1 MNINTNYIPCPKCK
15 NIFLKTHIS
24 YHYKKCIESNN
35 NNYNNRI
42 KSNEYSS
49 NNRIEQSRRVI
60 ASDKQFSVKQKNH
73 ENRVLVKE
81 KSSHSEPKQVLY
93 YASPH
98 KQEQSYSSNHKL
110 EQSSINRISNE
121 LSLEKYIPPHISNY
135 NDSMLMHFFKKY
147 NELFTQYVSGKYIA
161 LVGPAQSIIDT
172 NKGDVIDKF
181 DIIVRLNKSLPL
193 PAGLKKDIGSRTD
206 IVYNSLNTTDFPGEN
221 NLNPRLYKKYGVSF
235 MCSSYPF
242 NHQIFKQDILN
253 YVYKY
258 KFEIPLKVMED
269 SKFKNFENALHTRP
283 FTGTCAIMDLLSYP
297 IKYLYITGLDF
308 YQTKYY
314 SEYRHIS
321 KDRLKSTRNGTIHQS
336 KPQLDYLKNISLFD
350 DRIILDAYL
359 DKLLYHDY
367 YKIVKHLRAFDT
379 KTIFKFGDTYF
390 QKYFEL
396 KVSKC
401 NMTTSDRNYFINKTD
416 VPHLII
422 TNNRRFN
429 KGINEYILL
438 ITNNKDD
445 LIGLNGYGG
454 EKKFIGNFYYNENKS
469 NPVSI
474 TLDFKF
480 LSNLRNLVS
489 KVGITNCNANLVIAL
504 SLMLYLPD
512 KHFFSFHEIFNN
524 WSLSMNE
531 KKLVLFLHKKKL
543 LILV

>member
-1 MNINTNYIPCPKCK
+1 MNINTNYISCPKCK
-15 NIFLKTHIS
+15 NIFLKTHIN
-24 YHYKKCIESNN
+24 YHYKKCIESDNN
-35 NNYNNRI
+35 SSRRI
-42 KSNEYSS
+42 KSNEYT
-49 NNRIEQSRRVI
+49 NAQINQQKNINQNEVRRVVN
-60 ASDKQFSVKQKNH
+60 KNNENQLLLKQK
-73 ENRVLVKE
+73 
-81 KSSHSEPKQVLY
+81 Q
-93 YASPH
+93 
-98 KQEQSYSSNHKL
+98 
-110 EQSSINRISNE
+110 QSSFASFASSSRQVAVVQTAPVNE
-121 LSLEKYIPPHISNY
+121 PLSLEKYLPPHISNY
-135 NDSMLMHFFKKY
+135 NDNMLMHFFKKY
-147 NELFTQYVSGKYIA
+147 DALFTQYVSGKYIA

-221 NLNPRLYKKYGVSF
+221 NLNPRLYKKHGVSF

-269 SKFKNFENALHTRP
+269 SKFKNFENALRTRP

-297 IKYLYITGLDF
+297 IKFLYITGLDF

-321 KDRLKSTRNGTIHQS
+321 KERLKSTRNGTIHQS
-336 KPQLDYLKNISLFD
+336 KPQLDYLKNVSLFD
-350 DRIILDAYL
+350 DRIILDAHL

-367 YKIVKHLRAFDT
+367 YKIVKNLRGFEA
-379 KTIFKFGDTYF
+379 KNIFKFGDPFF

-401 NMTTSDRNYFINKTD
+401 TMTTSDRNFFANNNET
-416 VPHLII
+416 PHLVI
-422 TNNRRFN
+422 TNNRRFY
-429 KGINEYILL
+429 KGANEYILM

-445 LIGLNGYGG
+445 LIGLNGRSG
-454 EKKFIGNFYYNENKS
+454 EKKFIGNFFYSENKI

-474 TLDFKF
+474 SLDFKF
-480 LSNLRNLVS
+480 LSTLRNILAR
-489 KVGITNCNANLVIAL
+489 VGITNCNVNLVIAL
-504 SLMLYLPD
+504 SLMIYLPE
-512 KHFFSFHEIFNN
+512 KHFFSFNEIFNN
-524 WSLSMNE
+524 WNLSMNE
-531 KKLVLFLHKKKL
+531 KKLVLFLHKKKI